1 MSVIDH
7 GRGVPRDL
15 GDRAFEPFVTGP
27 GGTRRHRVGPLPDD
41 RQPSTAAR
49 SGSRR
54 RVTEKGRRPL
64 SSSPQPEAVVLLI
77 EDEPG
82 YVTLLSTGL
91 ESRGYEVI
99 VARTGSDALHAADH
113 SSPDVTILDLGL
125 PDVDGIE
132 VCRHLRRFSRTPIL
146 VVTADG
152 ADDRK
157 VRALTEGADDY
168 ITKPF
173 SMPELLA
180 ASVSH
185 SATDGCWRASWTTAC
200 CASVAERRHGGA
212 RGVRRRRS
220 GAARC
225 QGVRRPAA
233 PAAERG
239 ERADPRAAARLR
251 VGREGTPAALRTHIT
266 KLRQKIGH
274 GEGLPVIEGH
284 PGVGYRLE
292 LPEEPG
298 RSPPEAWPVVIEVGR
313 APSHR

>member
-1 MSVIDH
+1 
-7 GRGVPRDL
+7 
-15 GDRAFEPFVTGP
+15 
-27 GGTRRHRVGPLPDD
+27 
-41 RQPSTAAR
+41 
-49 SGSRR
+49 
-54 RVTEKGRRPL
+54 L
-64 SSSPQPEAVVLLI
+64 SSFPQPEAVVLLI

-91 ESRGYEVI
+91 ASRGYEVI

-180 ASVSH
+180 RVRVALRHRRMLARVVDDGLLRLGGLSVDTEAH
-185 SATDGCWRASWTTAC
+185 AVFVDGEPVPLAAKEFALLQLLLRNAG
-200 CASVAERRHGGA
+200 SVLTHEQLRDYVWGG
-212 RGVRRRRS
+212 
-220 GAARC
+220 
-225 QGVRRPAA
+225 
-233 PAAERG
+233 
-239 ERADPRAAARLR
+239 
-251 VGREGTPAALRTHIT
+251 EGSPAALRTHIT
-266 KLRQKIGH
+266 KLRQKIGQ
-274 GEGLPVIEGH
+274 GDGRPVIEGH

-298 RSPPEAWPVVIEVGR
+298 RRPGRSGR
-313 APSHR
+313 A